1 MKRHLILRKKPKTRA
16 KKVLE
21 IGITYFIIILRLCL
35 DLAPLVSGL
44 GHLKVI

>member
-21 IGITYFIIILRLCL
+21 IGITYFIIIFRLC
-35 DLAPLVSGL
+35 LAPLVSGL